1 MGIFRG
7 KKNNIIM
14 INIVGEDL
22 DSIQAEEL
30 TEKETEYYEARAD
43 ELAKQYN
50 VSKVHPIVTID
61 FDTQERHVCYL
72 KEPLYDTKIR
82 VLDKVQQIGAFSAG
96 EELRRA
102 CVLTKESDPVTY
114 GDTPEC
120 DRYKM
125 CAVDEAMSMIRKF
138 QNQFKKKSKK
148 QK

>member
-1 MGIFRG
+1 
-7 KKNNIIM
+7 M
-14 INIVGEDL
+14 INIVGEEL
-22 DSIQAEEL
+22 DEVQAETL
-30 TEKETEYYEARAD
+30 TEKETEFYEQRAG

-61 FDTQERHVCYL
+61 YETQERRVCYL

-82 VLDKVQQIGAFSAG
+82 VMDKVSQIGAFSAG

-114 GDTPEC
+114 GDGPES

-125 CAVDEAMSMIRKF
+125 CAVDEAMSMIRKL
-138 QNQFKKKSKK
+138 QNQFKKKSRNTK
-148 QK
+148 